1 MAITLVNGTPKTK
14 PYVCCGCKTGRSEYS
29 YVKLNIFIEFYGDLY
44 LCEFCVNTVELLLD
58 RGVLVEQRQK
68 IEELEAENER
78 GRIALDSLNAIRDTI
93 SILDL
98 VAPEIEQGT
107 TRRKLESEESITQ

>member
-14 PYVCCGCKTGRSEYS
+14 PYYCCGCKTGRSEYR

-78 GRIALDSLNAIRDTI
+78 GRIAINSLATLRDTI
-93 SILDL
+93 AILDQ
-98 VAPEIEQGT
+98 VAPEVEQGI
-107 TRRKLESEESITQ
+107 TRGELEPEKSLIK